1 MLARSRAFLHKRFR
15 FRHLFLLSHLF
26 ENRSSV
32 VLFSVLTLSLSLSL
46 LSISICVCL
55 LLCSKKRI
63 PGPDCAVA
71 PLHDSAGAPPST
83 TDAGSIADPLG
94 DMTGAEAKGGW
105 RGWGDVEQRGLNSA
119 STKHP

>member
-46 LSISICVCL
+46 LSISIYVSVSCCAARKEFPGTTVWL
-55 LLCSKKRI
+55 HRFMTVRGRRPARRMQGASRI
-63 PGPDCAVA
+63 HLV
-71 PLHDSAGAPPST
+71 T
-83 TDAGSIADPLG
+83 
-94 DMTGAEAKGGW
+94 
-105 RGWGDVEQRGLNSA
+105 
-119 STKHP
+119 